1 MRLRVPP
8 GRMGRVWLAGRLHVA
23 HRGAG
28 VLEQKVRVLVEEER
42 RLRQLV
48 REARAAWEDACRR
61 GRRWLLRAALLG
73 DERQLALAAAH
84 LEGPLDV
91 QIRWRSHMGVTYP
104 AETQCRM
111 PSAIPYA
118 TLGDSAALHFAAAA
132 FREAANRAVGCA
144 AAQCAYD
151 IMQQELLVTRRRL
164 RAIERRWIP
173 SLTAAARDLALR
185 LDEIEREDAV
195 RSKWVAERGRAAP

>member
-73 DERQLALAAAH
+73 DERQLALAAAK
-84 LEGPLDV
+84 
-91 QIRWRSHMGVTYP
+91 WR
-104 AETQCRM
+104 
-111 PSAIPYA
+111 
-118 TLGDSAALHFAAAA
+118 AALS
-132 FREAANRAVGCA
+132 
-144 AAQCAYD
+144 
-151 IMQQELLVTRRRL
+151 
-164 RAIERRWIP
+164 P
-173 SLTAAARDLALR
+173 S
-185 LDEIEREDAV
+185 
-195 RSKWVAERGRAAP
+195 VA